1 MSKQLVIVES
11 PAKART
17 IGRILPPEYII
28 KASMGHIRDLPENS
42 FGVDIEH
49 DFAPQYE
56 ESKARGHNLGELK
69 TAAKNAQDIYL
80 ASDPDREGEAIAWH
94 LQEVLRRINKNAKF
108 HRVSFHEITRGAIT
122 RAFEAPGT
130 IDMNRVDAQQARRV
144 LDRIVGY
151 QISPLLWSRIERGIS
166 AGRVQSVALRLVC
179 ERERE
184 ILAFIPKEYWVFE
197 ALFNPDAIPGRSF
210 RAKLAKIDGQTIDV
224 PDEKQ
229 AQELRALID
238 SATAWRIA
246 DLETAP
252 RRKFAPPPF
261 ITSTLQQAASSAM
274 GFTANQTMQ
283 TAQQLYEGI
292 TLANGPVGLITYM
305 RTDAVNIAAEA
316 QAACRDYIAKTFG
329 ADYVPPKPNFYKT
342 KANAQAAHEAI
353 RPTDV
358 NLTPDMLRPY
368 LNPAQLKLYTLIW
381 RRFVA
386 CQMNPAL
393 LETTTVVVENP
404 APAAHVFSFRA
415 SATVTRFPGF
425 LAVYNIKDETH
436 TPEDDQDESAPDPEL
451 LGLLRPGSSCSLSGC
466 KPEQKFTEPAPRYSE
481 ATLIKELESNGIG
494 RPSTYATIVN
504 TIQVRKYVTREKGKL
519 IPTDLGFRVNDYLV
533 QSLPELFQVGFT
545 ADMEKKLDNVEDGEV
560 EWTAMLRDFY
570 GVFSG
575 WLRQAKFADAPADD
589 KAAALIRILSDFQDW
604 EKPVPQPGVKRPFN
618 EKTFFNSVVAKKK
631 SGVPVTVKQWN
642 ALLSIAAKYRSRL
655 PGIEE
660 AVRRYGFEQELN
672 AAADKLSAR
681 LEAIKERRAEQE
693 AAVQKPDADPRLD
706 AVFQAAEKVKWNKP
720 ERIRGR
726 VYDDASFVES
736 LRKQYASGK
745 TLSAKQIAAL
755 LRVIRKYPGQFPE
768 NGLAA
773 TAPVPPPNPA
783 AKAQIDSLLNA
794 FRSFES
800 WNEPTVRRG
809 RTFSDRDFIASLAK
823 QHAAGKVLSEKQIA
837 ALERMAG
844 KYNLKPV

>member
-94 LQEVLRRINKNAKF
+94 LQEVLRKINKNAKF

-436 TPEDDQDESAPDPEL
+436 TPEDDQDDSAPDPEL

-773 TAPVPPPNPA
+773 AAPVPPPNPA

>member
-229 AQELRALID
+229 AMALRALID

-246 DLETAP
+246 DLETSP

-404 APAAHVFSFRA
+404 APAAHVFTFRA

-436 TPEDDQDESAPDPEL
+436 TPEDDQDDSSPDPEL
-451 LGLLRPGSSCSLSGC
+451 LGLLRPGSSCSLAGC
-466 KPEQKFTEPAPRYSE
+466 QPEQKFTEPAPRYSE

-672 AAADKLSAR
+672 DAASKLNAR

-736 LRKQYASGK
+736 LRKQYATGK

-773 TAPVPPPNPA
+773 AAPVPPPNPA

>member
-49 DFAPQYE
+49 NFAPQYE

-69 TAAKNAQDIYL
+69 TAAKSAEDIYL

-94 LQEVLRRINKNAKF
+94 LQEVLRKINRKARF
-108 HRVSFHEITRGAIT
+108 HRVSFHEITRGAIN
-122 RAFEAPGT
+122 RAFQAPGQ

-197 ALFNPDAIPGRSF
+197 ALFHPEIAPERSF
-210 RAKLAKIDGQTIDV
+210 RAKLAKIDGKNADV
-224 PDEKQ
+224 
-229 AQELRALID
+229 ANQEEADALHALIGKT
-238 SATAWRIA
+238 SAWRIS
-246 DLETAP
+246 DLETVP

-292 TLANGPVGLITYM
+292 TLDNGPVGLITYM
-305 RTDAVNIAAEA
+305 RTDAVNIATEA
-316 QAACRDYIAKTFG
+316 QVACRAYIEATFG
-329 ADYVPPKPNFYKT
+329 ADYVPSKPNIYKS

-358 NLTPDMLRPY
+358 NLTPDKLRPF

-393 LETTTVVVENP
+393 LETTTVTVENP
-404 APAAHVFSFRA
+404 APAPHVFTFRS

-425 LAVYNIKDETH
+425 LAVYNVKDETH

-451 LGLLRPGSSCSLSGC
+451 LGMLRTGTGCELAGC
-466 KPEQKFTEPAPRYSE
+466 KPEQRFTEPAPRYSE

-504 TIQVRKYVTREKGKL
+504 TIQVRKYVNREKGKL

-533 QSLPELFQVGFT
+533 KSLPELFQVGFT

-570 GVFSG
+570 GVFSE
-575 WLRQAKFADAPADD
+575 WLKGAKFADAPDD
-589 KAAALIRILSDFQDW
+589 GKAAALIGILSEFRGW
-604 EKPVPQPGVKRPFN
+604 EKPVAQPGAKRPFN
-618 EKTFFNSVVAKKK
+618 EKTFFNSVVSKKQ

-642 ALLSIAAKYRSRL
+642 ALLSIAAKYRDRL
-655 PGIEE
+655 PGLEE
-660 AVRRYGFEQELN
+660 AAAKYGFTGELN
-672 AAADKLSAR
+672 DAQEKLNTH
-681 LEAIKERRAEQE
+681 LQAIRERQSEQVE
-693 AAVQKPDADPRLD
+693 VPKFEADPRLE
-706 AVFQAAEKVKWNKP
+706 AVFQAAEKVKWNKA

-726 VYDDASFVES
+726 VYDDAAFVES
-736 LRKQYASGK
+736 LRKQYKAGK

-768 NGLAA
+768 GEL
-773 TAPVPPPNPA
+773 TASTPAPEQNPD
-783 AKAQIDSLLNA
+783 AKAQIDALLNA
-794 FRSFES
+794 FKSFES

-823 QHAAGKVLSEKQIA
+823 QHASGKVLSEKQVA
-837 ALERMAG
+837 ALERMAA

>member
-17 IGRILPPEYII
+17 IGRILPSEYII

-49 DFAPQYE
+49 NFAPQYE

-69 TAAKNAQDIYL
+69 TAAKNAVDIYL

-94 LQEVLRRINKNAKF
+94 LQEVLRKINKKAHF
-108 HRVSFHEITRGAIT
+108 HRVSFHEITRSAIN
-122 RAFEAPGT
+122 RAFQSPGE

-184 ILAFIPKEYWVFE
+184 ILAFIPKEYWIFE
-197 ALFNPDAIPGRSF
+197 ALFHPESAPGRSF
-210 RAKLAKIDGQTIDV
+210 RAKLAKVDGRNADV
-224 PDEKQ
+224 PNKEQ
-229 AQELRALID
+229 AEALRKLID
-238 SATAWRIA
+238 DASAWHIA
-246 DLETAP
+246 DLETSP

-292 TLANGPVGLITYM
+292 TLDNGPVGLITYM
-305 RTDAVNIAAEA
+305 RTDAVNIAIEA
-316 QAACRDYIAKTFG
+316 QAACRAYIEATFG
-329 ADYVPPKPNFYKT
+329 ADYVPQKPNIYKS

-358 NLTPDMLRPY
+358 NLTPDKLRPF

-393 LETTTVVVENP
+393 LETTTVTVENAAS
-404 APAAHVFSFRA
+404 APHVFSFRS
-415 SATVTRFPGF
+415 SATVTKFPGF

-436 TPEDDQDESAPDPEL
+436 TAEDDQDESAPDPEL
-451 LGLLRPGSSCSLSGC
+451 LGMLRTGTRCDLAGC

-504 TIQVRKYVTREKGKL
+504 TIQVRKYVNREKGKL
-519 IPTDLGFRVNDYLV
+519 IPTELGFRVNDYLV
-533 QSLPELFQVGFT
+533 KSLPELFQVGFT

-570 GVFSG
+570 GVFSE
-575 WLRQAKFADAPADD
+575 WLKDAKFADAPDD
-589 KAAALIRILSDFQDW
+589 GKAAALIGILAGFQGW
-604 EKPVPQPGVKRPFN
+604 EKPVAQPGAKRPFN
-618 EKTFFNSVVAKKK
+618 EKTFFNSVVTKKQ

-642 ALLSIAAKYRSRL
+642 ALLSIAAKYRDRL
-655 PGIEE
+655 PGLEE
-660 AVRRYGFEQELN
+660 AAEKYGFTGELN
-672 AAADKLSAR
+672 EAQAKLNAH
-681 LEAIKERRAEQE
+681 LQAIRERQ
-693 AAVQKPDADPRLD
+693 AVQVETPKFEADPRLE
-706 AVFQAAEKVKWNKP
+706 AVFQAAEKVKWNKA

-726 VYDDASFVES
+726 VYDDAAFVES
-736 LRKQYASGK
+736 LRKQYKAGK

-755 LRVIRKYPGQFPE
+755 TRVIRKYPGQFPE
-768 NGLAA
+768 GDLAVA
-773 TAPVPPPNPA
+773 APAPEQNPA
-783 AKAQIDSLLNA
+783 AKAQIDALLNA
-794 FRSFES
+794 FKSFES

-823 QHAAGKVLSEKQIA
+823 QHASGKVLSEKQVA
-837 ALERMAG
+837 ALERMAA

>member
-49 DFAPQYE
+49 NFAPQYE

-94 LQEVLRRINKNAKF
+94 LQEVLRRINKNARF

-229 AQELRALID
+229 AMALRALID

-316 QAACRDYIAKTFG
+316 QAACREYIAKTFG
-329 ADYVPPKPNFYKT
+329 MDYVPPKPNFYKT

-436 TPEDDQDESAPDPEL
+436 TPEDDQDDTSPDPEL
-451 LGLLRPGSSCSLSGC
+451 LGLLRPGSSCTLSGC

-575 WLRQAKFADAPADD
+575 WLRQAKFADAPDDD
-589 KAAALIRILSDFQDW
+589 KAAALIRILSDFQEW

-660 AVRRYGFEQELN
+660 CVQRYGFEQELN
-672 AAADKLSAR
+672 DAADKLSAR

-693 AAVQKPDADPRLD
+693 AAVQKPDSDPRLD

-736 LRKQYASGK
+736 LRKQYATGK

-773 TAPVPPPNPA
+773 AAPVPPPNPA

>member
-94 LQEVLRRINKNAKF
+94 LQEVLRKINKNAKF

-436 TPEDDQDESAPDPEL
+436 SPEDDQDDSAPDPEL

-773 TAPVPPPNPA
+773 AAPVPPPNPA

>member
-49 DFAPQYE
+49 NFAPQYE

-69 TAAKNAQDIYL
+69 TAAKNAIDIYL

-94 LQEVLRRINKNAKF
+94 LQEVLRRVNKKAHF
-108 HRVSFHEITRGAIT
+108 HRVSFHEITRSAIN
-122 RAFEAPGT
+122 RAFQAPGE

-184 ILAFIPKEYWVFE
+184 ILAFIPKEYWIFE
-197 ALFNPDAIPGRSF
+197 ALFQPEAAPGRSF
-210 RAKLAKIDGQTIDV
+210 RAKLAKIDGKNADV
-224 PDEKQ
+224 ANGEE
-229 AQELRALID
+229 AETLRKLID
-238 SATAWRIA
+238 DSSAWHIA
-246 DLETAP
+246 GLETSP

-292 TLANGPVGLITYM
+292 TLENGPVGLITYM
-305 RTDAVNIAAEA
+305 RTDAVNIAFEA
-316 QAACRDYIAKTFG
+316 QAACRTYIEQTFG
-329 ADYVPPKPNFYKT
+329 PEYVPQRPNMYKT

-358 NLTPDMLRPY
+358 TLTPDKLKPF

-393 LETTTVVVENP
+393 LETTTVTVENN
-404 APAAHVFSFRA
+404 ASNAHIFTFRS

-436 TPEDDQDESAPDPEL
+436 TPEDDVDETAPDPEL
-451 LGLLRPGSSCSLSGC
+451 LGMLRTGTACELAGC
-466 KPEQKFTEPAPRYSE
+466 KPEQKFTEPAPRYTE

-504 TIQVRKYVTREKGKL
+504 TIQVRKYVNREKGKL
-519 IPTDLGFRVNDYLV
+519 IPTELGFRVNDYLV
-533 QSLPELFQVGFT
+533 KSLPELFQVGFT

-560 EWTAMLRDFY
+560 EWTAMLHDFY
-570 GVFSG
+570 GVFSE
-575 WLRQAKFADAPADD
+575 WLKHAKFADAPADD
-589 KAAALIRILSDFQDW
+589 KAAALIDILSGFRDW
-604 EKPVPQPGVKRPFN
+604 EKPVAQPGTKRPFN
-618 EKTFFNSVVAKKK
+618 EKTFFNSVVAKKL

-642 ALLSIAAKYRSRL
+642 ALLSIAAKYRDKL
-655 PGIEE
+655 PGLEE
-660 AVRRYGFEQELN
+660 AVQKYGFADELN
-672 AAADKLSAR
+672 EAAEKLNAHLKTIR
-681 LEAIKERRAEQE
+681 ERQAEQAE
-693 AAVQKPDADPRLD
+693 PAKFEADPHLD
-706 AVFQAAEKVKWNKP
+706 AIFNAAKKVKWNKA

-726 VYDDASFVES
+726 VYDDAAFVES
-736 LRKQYASGK
+736 LRKQYTAGK

-768 NGLAA
+768 GEISVS
-773 TAPVPPPNPA
+773 APVPPPNPA
-783 AKAQIDSLLNA
+783 AKAQIDALLNA
-794 FRSFES
+794 FKSFES

-823 QHAAGKVLSEKQIA
+823 QHAAGKILSEKQVA
-837 ALERMAG
+837 ALERMAA

>member
-238 SATAWRIA
+238 SAKAWRIA

-436 TPEDDQDESAPDPEL
+436 SPEDDQDDSAPDPEL

-773 TAPVPPPNPA
+773 AAPVPPPNPA

>member
-49 DFAPQYE
+49 NFAPQYE

-94 LQEVLRRINKNAKF
+94 LQEVLRRINKNARF

-210 RAKLAKIDGQTIDV
+210 RAKLAKIDGQTIEV

-229 AQELRALID
+229 AMALRALID

-329 ADYVPPKPNFYKT
+329 MDYVPPKPNFYKT

-386 CQMNPAL
+386 CQMNPAQ

-404 APAAHVFSFRA
+404 APAAHIFSFRA

-436 TPEDDQDESAPDPEL
+436 TPEDDQDDSAPDPEL
-451 LGLLRPGSSCSLSGC
+451 LGLLRPGSSCTLAGC
-466 KPEQKFTEPAPRYSE
+466 QPEQKFTEPAPRYSE

-533 QSLPELFQVGFT
+533 KSLPELFQVGFT

-575 WLRQAKFADAPADD
+575 WLRQAKFADAPDDD
-589 KAAALIRILSDFQDW
+589 KAAALIRILSDFQEW

-660 AVRRYGFEQELN
+660 AVQKYGFEQELN
-672 AAADKLSAR
+672 DAADKLSAR

-693 AAVQKPDADPRLD
+693 AAVQKPDSDPRLD

-736 LRKQYASGK
+736 LRKQYATGK

-773 TAPVPPPNPA
+773 AAPVPPPNPA

>member
-436 TPEDDQDESAPDPEL
+436 TPEDDQDDSAPDPEL
-451 LGLLRPGSSCSLSGC
+451 LGLLRPGSTCSLSGC

-773 TAPVPPPNPA
+773 AAPVPPPNPA

>member
-229 AQELRALID
+229 AMELRALID

-246 DLETAP
+246 DLETTP

-358 NLTPDMLRPY
+358 NLTPDTLRPY

-436 TPEDDQDESAPDPEL
+436 TPEDDQDDSSPDPEL
-451 LGLLRPGSSCSLSGC
+451 LGLLRPGSTCTLAGC

-660 AVRRYGFEQELN
+660 AVQRYGFEQELN
-672 AAADKLSAR
+672 DAASKLNAR

-773 TAPVPPPNPA
+773 AAPVPPPNPA

>member
-229 AQELRALID
+229 AMELRALID

-246 DLETAP
+246 DLETTP

-358 NLTPDMLRPY
+358 NLTPDTLRPY

-436 TPEDDQDESAPDPEL
+436 TPEDDQDDSSPDPEL
-451 LGLLRPGSSCSLSGC
+451 LGLLRPGSTCTLAGC

-589 KAAALIRILSDFQDW
+589 KATALIRILSDFQDW

-660 AVRRYGFEQELN
+660 AVQRYGFEQELN
-672 AAADKLSAR
+672 DAASKLNAR

-773 TAPVPPPNPA
+773 AAPVPPPNPA

>member
-49 DFAPQYE
+49 NFAPQYE

-94 LQEVLRRINKNAKF
+94 LQEVLRRINKNARF

-229 AQELRALID
+229 AMELRALID

-246 DLETAP
+246 DLETSP

-358 NLTPDMLRPY
+358 NLTPDSLRPY

-436 TPEDDQDESAPDPEL
+436 TPEDDQDDTSPDPEL
-451 LGLLRPGSSCSLSGC
+451 LGLLRPGSSCTLSGC

-504 TIQVRKYVTREKGKL
+504 TIQVRKYVNREKGKL
-519 IPTDLGFRVNDYLV
+519 VPTDLGFRVNDYLV
-533 QSLPELFQVGFT
+533 KSLPELFQVGFT

-570 GVFSG
+570 GVFSE
-575 WLRQAKFADAPADD
+575 WLKEAKFADAPDDD
-589 KAAALIRILSDFQDW
+589 KAAALIGILSGFQGW
-604 EKPVPQPGVKRPFN
+604 EKPVAQPGTKRPFN
-618 EKTFFNSVVAKKK
+618 EKTFFNSVVSKKQ
-631 SGVPVTVKQWN
+631 SGIPVTVKQWN
-642 ALLSIAAKYRSRL
+642 ALLSIAAKYRDKL
-655 PGIEE
+655 PGLEE
-660 AVRRYGFEQELN
+660 TAAKYGFVGELN
-672 AAADKLSAR
+672 DAQEKLSAH
-681 LEAIKERRAEQE
+681 LQAIRERQAEQAE
-693 AAVQKPDADPRLD
+693 TPKFDVDPRLE
-706 AVFQAAEKVKWNKP
+706 AVFQAAEKVKWNRA

-726 VYDDASFVES
+726 VYDDAAFVES
-736 LRKQYASGK
+736 LRKQYKAGK

-768 NGLAA
+768 GELTAA
-773 TAPVPPPNPA
+773 TPAPEQNPA
-783 AKAQIDSLLNA
+783 VKAQIDALLNA
-794 FRSFES
+794 FKSFES

-823 QHAAGKVLSEKQIA
+823 QHSAGKVLSEKQVA
-837 ALERMAG
+837 ALERMAA

>member
-229 AQELRALID
+229 AMELRALID

-436 TPEDDQDESAPDPEL
+436 TPEDDQDDSSPDPEL
-451 LGLLRPGSSCSLSGC
+451 LGLLRPGTSCTLSGC

-642 ALLSIAAKYRSRL
+642 ALLSIAAKYRSCL

-660 AVRRYGFEQELN
+660 AVQRYGFEQELN
-672 AAADKLSAR
+672 DAASKLNAR

-736 LRKQYASGK
+736 LRKQYATGK

-773 TAPVPPPNPA
+773 AAPVPPPNPA

>member
-42 FGVDIEH
+42 FGVDI
-49 DFAPQYE
+49 DNNFAPQYE

-69 TAAKNAQDIYL
+69 TAAKNAVDIYL

-94 LQEVLRRINKNAKF
+94 LQEVLRKVNKKAHF
-108 HRVSFHEITRGAIT
+108 HRVSFHEITRSAIN
-122 RAFEAPGT
+122 RAFQDPGE

-184 ILAFIPKEYWVFE
+184 ILAFIPKEYWIFE
-197 ALFNPDAIPGRSF
+197 ALFRPEVAPDRSF
-210 RAKLAKIDGQTIDV
+210 RAKLAKVDGKNAEV
-224 PDEKQ
+224 PNREQ
-229 AQELRALID
+229 AEALHKLIGD
-238 SATAWRIA
+238 ASAWHIA
-246 DLETAP
+246 GLETSP

-436 TPEDDQDESAPDPEL
+436 TPEDDQDDSAPDPEL
-451 LGLLRPGSSCSLSGC
+451 LGLLRPGSTCSLSGC

-773 TAPVPPPNPA
+773 AAPVPPPNPA

>member
-229 AQELRALID
+229 AMELRALID

-246 DLETAP
+246 DLETSP

-436 TPEDDQDESAPDPEL
+436 TPEDDQDESSPDPEL
-451 LGLLRPGSSCSLSGC
+451 LGLLRPGASCALSGC

-660 AVRRYGFEQELN
+660 AVQRYGFEQELN
-672 AAADKLSAR
+672 DAADKLNAR
-681 LEAIKERRAEQE
+681 LEAIKERRAEQD
-693 AAVQKPDADPRLD
+693 AAVQNPDADPRLD

-736 LRKQYASGK
+736 LRKQYATGK

-773 TAPVPPPNPA
+773 AAPVPPPNPA
-783 AKAQIDSLLNA
+783 AKAQIDALLNA

>member
-17 IGRILPPEYII
+17 IGRILPSEYII

-49 DFAPQYE
+49 NFAPQYE

-69 TAAKNAQDIYL
+69 TAAKNAVDIYL

-94 LQEVLRRINKNAKF
+94 LQEVLRKVNKKAHF
-108 HRVSFHEITRGAIT
+108 HRVSFHEITRSAIN
-122 RAFEAPGT
+122 RAFQDPGE

-184 ILAFIPKEYWVFE
+184 ILAFIPKEYWIFE
-197 ALFNPDAIPGRSF
+197 ALFHPEVAPDRSF
-210 RAKLAKIDGQTIDV
+210 RAKLAKVDGKNAEVANQ
-224 PDEKQ
+224 EQ
-229 AQELRALID
+229 AEALHKLIGD
-238 SATAWRIA
+238 SSAWHVSG
-246 DLETAP
+246 LETSP

-292 TLANGPVGLITYM
+292 TLENGPVGLITYM
-305 RTDAVNIAAEA
+305 RTDAVNIALEA
-316 QAACRDYIAKTFG
+316 QNACRDYIAKTFG
-329 ADYVPPKPNFYKT
+329 ADYVPPKANVYKT

-358 NLTPDMLRPY
+358 NLTPDKLRPF
-368 LNPAQLKLYTLIW
+368 LNPSQLKLYTLIW

-393 LETTTVVVENP
+393 LETTTVTVENSIP
-404 APAAHVFSFRA
+404 ADHLFTFRA

-451 LGLLRPGSSCSLSGC
+451 LGMLRTGTNCELAGC

-504 TIQVRKYVTREKGKL
+504 TIQVRKYVNREKGKL

-533 QSLPELFQVGFT
+533 KSLPELFQVGFT

-560 EWTAMLRDFY
+560 EWTAMLHDFY
-570 GVFSG
+570 GVFSE
-575 WLRQAKFADAPADD
+575 WLKQAKFADAPADD
-589 KAAALIRILSDFQDW
+589 KAAALIRILSGFQNW
-604 EKPVPQPGVKRPFN
+604 EKPVVQPGAKRPFN
-618 EKTFFNSVVAKKK
+618 EKTFFNSVVAKKL

-642 ALLSIAAKYRSRL
+642 ALLSIAAKYRDQL
-655 PGIEE
+655 PGLEDI
-660 AVRRYGFEQELN
+660 VKQYGFADELDDAAEKLN
-672 AAADKLSAR
+672 AHLK
-681 LEAIKERRAEQE
+681 AIKERQ
-693 AAVQKPDADPRLD
+693 AVQPETPEFEADPRLE
-706 AVFQAAEKVKWNKP
+706 AVFKAAEKVKWNRA

-726 VYDDASFVES
+726 VYDDAAFVES
-736 LRKQYASGK
+736 LRKQYKAGK

-755 LRVIRKYPGQFPE
+755 LRVTRKYPGQFPE
-768 NGLAA
+768 CDLSVS
-773 TAPVPPPNPA
+773 APVPPPNPA
-783 AKAQIDSLLNA
+783 AEAQIDSLLNA
-794 FRSFES
+794 FKSFES

-837 ALERMAG
+837 ALERMAA

>member
-42 FGVDIEH
+42 FGVDI
-49 DFAPQYE
+49 DNNFAPQYE

-69 TAAKNAQDIYL
+69 TAAKNAIDIYL

-94 LQEVLRRINKNAKF
+94 LQEVLRKVNKKAHF
-108 HRVSFHEITRGAIT
+108 HRVSFHEITRSAIN
-122 RAFEAPGT
+122 RAFQAPGE

-184 ILAFIPKEYWVFE
+184 ILAFIPKEYWIFE
-197 ALFNPDAIPGRSF
+197 ALFHPEVAPGRSF
-210 RAKLAKIDGQTIDV
+210 RAKLAKIDGKNV
-224 PDEKQ
+224 EVANKEQ
-229 AQELRALID
+229 ADALHKLIGD
-238 SATAWRIA
+238 ASAWRIA
-246 DLETAP
+246 GLETSP

-292 TLANGPVGLITYM
+292 TLENGPVGLITYM
-305 RTDAVNIAAEA
+305 RTDAVNIALEA
-316 QAACRDYIAKTFG
+316 QNACRDYIAKTFG
-329 ADYVPPKPNFYKT
+329 AEYVPPKANVYKT

-358 NLTPDMLRPY
+358 NLTPDKLRPF
-368 LNPAQLKLYTLIW
+368 LNPSQLKLYTLIW

-386 CQMNPAL
+386 CQMNPAQ
-393 LETTTVVVENP
+393 LETTTVTVENSVP
-404 APAAHVFSFRA
+404 ADHRFMFRA

-436 TPEDDQDESAPDPEL
+436 SPEDDQDESSPDPEL
-451 LGLLRPGSSCSLSGC
+451 LGMLRTGTNCELAEC

-504 TIQVRKYVTREKGKL
+504 TIQVRKYVNREKGKL
-519 IPTDLGFRVNDYLV
+519 IPTELGFRVNDYLV
-533 QSLPELFQVGFT
+533 KSLPELFQVGFT

-560 EWTAMLRDFY
+560 EWTAMLHDFY
-570 GVFSG
+570 GAFSE
-575 WLRQAKFADAPADD
+575 WLKQAKFADAPADD
-589 KAAALIRILSDFQDW
+589 KAAALIEILSGFQNW
-604 EKPVPQPGVKRPFN
+604 EKPVVQPGGKRPFN
-618 EKTFFNSVVAKKK
+618 EKTFFNSVVAKKL

-642 ALLSIAAKYRSRL
+642 ALLSIAAKYRGQL
-655 PGIEE
+655 PGLENI
-660 AVRRYGFEQELN
+660 VKKYGFEAELDEAAEKLN
-672 AAADKLSAR
+672 AHLK
-681 LEAIKERRAEQE
+681 AIRERQ
-693 AAVQKPDADPRLD
+693 AVQPETPKFEADPRLD
-706 AVFQAAEKVKWNKP
+706 AVFKAAEKVKWNRA

-726 VYDDASFVES
+726 VYDDAAFVES
-736 LRKQYASGK
+736 LRKQYKAGK

-755 LRVIRKYPGQFPE
+755 LRVTRKYPGQFPE
-768 NGLAA
+768 CDLSAS
-773 TAPVPPPNPA
+773 APVPPPNPA
-783 AKAQIDSLLNA
+783 AEAQIESLLNA
-794 FRSFES
+794 FKSFES

-837 ALERMAG
+837 ALERMAA